1 MKRYVIALLC
11 LVSTFLW
18 AFPEKMSAIE
28 EIADVETT
36 DVENRDTVDEKSGLV
51 KNEDGSFSYYK
62 EGEPLRNTLKKVTVD
77 GEAYYYYFRSG
88 GRALTN
94 SWKTI
99 DGYRYYFGK
108 RGRAYTGKRKI
119 GEDIY
124 FFSEKGRRQSGW
136 KTIDDKTYY
145 FSEKNGKM
153 LTGKQQVSHYLCY
166 FNKKGVLTRRIDKNK
181 KMVALTYDDG
191 PSVYTSQILDVL
203 EEQNA
208 VATFFVVGNRV
219 SRYSDTVKRAQS
231 LGCEIGNHTYEH
243 KNLTKLDTKEIASQ
257 ITRTDEAVKKACGVT
272 PVIARAPG
280 GSLNAAV
287 KASVGKPLIQWSLDT
302 IDWKTRDTG
311 KTQSAVL
318 DHVKDGDII
327 LMHDIHLPT
336 VNAAER
342 IVTTLLERGYQLV
355 TVSELAECR
364 GELKEGVSYSQFRP

>member
-1 MKRYVIALLC
+1 MKRYMLSLFLLVGI
-11 LVSTFLW
+11 LIWL
-18 AFPEKMSAIE
+18 FPEKMRATE
-28 EIADVETT
+28 ETT
-36 DVENRDTVDEKSGLV
+36 DVDVQITVAEKNGLV

-62 EGEPLRNTLKKVTVD
+62 EGEALRNTLKKVTVD
-77 GEAYYYYFRSG
+77 GETYYYYFRSG
-88 GRALTN
+88 GRALTS

-108 RGRAYTGKRKI
+108 KGRAYTGKRKI

-136 KTIDDKTYY
+136 KTIEDKTYY

-153 LTGKQQVSHYLCY
+153 LTGKQRVSHYLCY
-166 FNKKGVLTRRIDKNK
+166 FNKKGILTRRIDKNK

-191 PSVYTSQILDVL
+191 PSAYTPQILDVL

-243 KNLTKLDTKEIASQ
+243 KDLTRLNAKEITSQ
-257 ITRTDEAVKKACGVT
+257 IAKTDEAVKKACGVI
-272 PVIARAPG
+272 PAIARAPG
-280 GSLNAAV
+280 GSLNGTV
-287 KASVGKPLIQWSLDT
+287 KASAGKPFIQWSVDT
-302 IDWKTRDTG
+302 KDWKTRDTG
-311 KTQSAVL
+311 KTQRAVL
-318 DHVKDGDII
+318 DHVKDGDIV

-336 VNAAER
+336 VNAAEK

-364 GELKEGVSYSQFRP
+364 GKLQEGVSYSQFRP